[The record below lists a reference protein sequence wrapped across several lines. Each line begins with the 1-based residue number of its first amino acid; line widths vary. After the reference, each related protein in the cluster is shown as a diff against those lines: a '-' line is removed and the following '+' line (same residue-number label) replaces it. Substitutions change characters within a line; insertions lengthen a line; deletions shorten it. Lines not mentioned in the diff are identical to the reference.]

1 MQKIRM
7 LSDHELE
14 ILKEKRR
21 VNERLDKVVSLEN
34 DELRTIK
41 DFSKYLTRISK
52 EKQNLIDEEKKLLK
66 LLEIAVKNPVSDI
79 SHEEIDNLKKSIDNL
94 EKTSVNQDNLSE
106 AFNDLHITM
115 KDFLRTKNEYKKEL
129 SNLVSLREKWQNLVY
144 SYLKAEN
151 RMVADN
157 KLEKKRRQIADIDTK
172 IKHSQGIV
180 DRKKN
185 WLIEN
190 VKTIDKA
197 WHKVRENIRFFG
209 W

>member
-7 LSDHELE
+7 LSDDEIE

-21 VNERLDKVVSLEN
+21 VNDRLEKVVQLEN

-41 DFSKYLTRISK
+41 DFSRYLTKISK

-79 SHEEIDNLKKSIDNL
+79 SQEEIENLKKSIDNL
-94 EKTSVNQDNLSE
+94 EKTATNQVNLSD
-106 AFNDLHITM
+106 AFNDLHVTM
-115 KDFLRTKNEYKKEL
+115 KDFLRTKNEYKNEL
-129 SNLVSLREKWQNLVY
+129 SHLVSLREKWQSMVY
-144 SYLKAEN
+144 SYLKDEN
-151 RMVADN
+151 RMVKES
-157 KLEKKRRQIADIDTK
+157 KLERKRRQIEDIDRK
-172 IKHSQGIV
+172 IKRSQTTV

-185 WLIEN
+185 WLIDN

-197 WHKVRENIRFFG
+197 WNKVRENIRYFG

>member
-7 LSDHELE
+7 LSEDELE

-21 VNERLDKVVSLEN
+21 VNDRLDRVVQLEN

-41 DFSKYLTRISK
+41 DFSKYLTRISS
-52 EKQNLIDEEKKLLK
+52 EKQNLINEEKKLLK
-66 LLEIAVKNPVSDI
+66 LLEIAVKNPVSDV
-79 SHEEIDNLKKSIDNL
+79 SSEEVTNLKKSIDNL
-94 EKTSVNQDNLSE
+94 EKTSSNQRDLSE
-106 AFNDLHITM
+106 AFNDLHQTM
-115 KDFLRTKNEYKKEL
+115 KEFLNTKNEYKKEL
-129 SNLVSLREKWQNLVY
+129 GHVVSLREKWQSQVY

-157 KLEKKRRQIADIDTK
+157 KLEKKRRQIADLDSK
-172 IKHSQGIV
+172 IKRSQSTV

-185 WLIEN
+185 WLIDN
-190 VKTIDKA
+190 VKTIDRA
-197 WHKVRENIRFFG
+197 WNKVRENIRYFG

>member
-7 LSDHELE
+7 LSDDELE

-21 VNERLDKVVSLEN
+21 VNDRLEKVVQLEN

-41 DFSKYLTRISK
+41 DFSKYLTRISS
-52 EKQNLIDEEKKLLK
+52 EKQNLIEEEKKLLK
-66 LLEIAVKNPVSDI
+66 LLEIAVKNPISDVSK
-79 SHEEIDNLKKSIDNL
+79 EEVANLKKSIDNL
-94 EKTSVNQDNLSE
+94 EKTSSNQRDLSE
-106 AFNDLHITM
+106 AFNDLHQTM
-115 KDFLRTKNEYKKEL
+115 KEFLNTKNEYKKEL
-129 SNLVSLREKWQNLVY
+129 GHLVSLREKWQSQVY

-157 KLEKKRRQIADIDTK
+157 KLEKKRRSIADLDSK
-172 IKHSQGIV
+172 IKRSQSTV

-185 WLIEN
+185 WLIDN
-190 VKTIDKA
+190 VKTIDRS
-197 WHKVRENIRFFG
+197 WNKVRENIRYFG